1 MSLFTPNATPIFLKE
16 DSDTTRQI
24 ARLKELHDKATGK
37 VKDDIA
43 REITLASYGEVG
55 EKNIAFELK
64 NAGIPMVIIHDLHL
78 QHEDLTAQIDYV
90 VVTRKLVFFIECKN
104 LYGNVDIDNQGNFV
118 RSYAW
123 NGRTVKEGIYS
134 PITQNQRHLEV
145 YRQLRLTQATNP
157 IKRLGF
163 QSGFD
168 NFHQSIVVLANPKT
182 VLNAKYAK
190 KDVKDRVIRADQLIA
205 HIKEQNKK
213 SKELTSSEKAMQAW
227 AEKILALHQ
236 PLASDYTK
244 KYETILSGVT
254 AAAPAPPKPSGA
266 PMPESEKPAVRE
278 TAATPYTVTSSQ
290 NDDLVAKLKAYRLQ
304 TSRAEKVQAYVVF
317 NDRQLEDLITRKP
330 TTLEELQQISG
341 FGPVKAEKYGPGI
354 LAVLNPL
361 EDAQAAAT
369 RASQKQS
376 WSPSQLVGEKIT
388 HQSFGS
394 GTVKSVSR
402 HEIIIKFPATARS
415 FDFPDVFDTTIWLSN
430 PALQKQVE
438 ELIKAKKKDAGVPAP

>member
-16 DSDTTRQI
+16 DSDTSRQI
-24 ARLKELHDKATGK
+24 ARLKELHEQATGK
-37 VKDDIA
+37 LKDEIA

-64 NAGIPMVIIHDLHL
+64 NSGMPMVIIHDLHL

-104 LYGNVDIDNQGNFV
+104 LYGNIDIDNQGNFV
-118 RSYAW
+118 RSYPW

-145 YRQLRLTQATNP
+145 YRQIRLAQATNP

-182 VLNAKYAK
+182 VLNAKFAK
-190 KDVKDRVIRADQLIA
+190 KDVKERVIRADQLIN
-205 HIKEQNKK
+205 HIKNQNKK
-213 SKELTSSEKAMQAW
+213 SKELASSEKAMQAW

-244 KYETILSGVT
+244 KYEAILSGATV
-254 AAAPAPPKPSGA
+254 AAPAPPQPSGA
-266 PMPESEKPAVRE
+266 PLPESEKPAVRE
-278 TAATPYTVTSSQ
+278 TAAPAYTLASSQ
-290 NDDLVAKLKAYRLQ
+290 NDDLVAKLKAYRLK
-304 TSRAEKVQAYVVF
+304 TSRAENVQAYVVF
-317 NDRQLEDLITRKP
+317 NDRQLADLITRKP
-330 TTLEELQQISG
+330 RSLAELQQISG
-341 FGPVKAEKYGPGI
+341 FGPVKTEKYGPGI
-354 LAVLNPL
+354 LAVINPV
-361 EDAQAAAT
+361 ERAQATVPKANQNQT
-369 RASQKQS
+369 

-388 HQSFGS
+388 HQQFGA
-394 GTVKSVSR
+394 GTVRSVSS

-415 FDFPDVFDTTIWLSN
+415 FAFPDVFDATIWLAN
-430 PALQKQVE
+430 PALQQKVE
-438 ELIKAKKKDAGVPAP
+438 ALIGVSKG